1 MLFRVNPDKSGP
13 DMDDDDAIPIVAVY
27 RGIGIENCQPRERVE
42 LVVKPA
48 IDFVHAMSD
57 ADLLAAY
64 AADADNPPEA
74 RLFAAAK
81 VEVELEIAMAER
93 RLRPVASLEQ
103 IRASVAGLNSRRW
116 RDPDRYCSLL
126 DHGGIEREQ
135 PLDDSG

>member
-1 MLFRVNPDKSGP
+1 MLFRAGTDKSRP
-13 DMDDDDAIPIVAVY
+13 DMDDDDAIPIVEVY
-27 RGIGIENCQPRERVE
+27 RGIGIENCQPRERIE

-48 IDFVHAMSD
+48 IDRVHAMGD
-57 ADLLAAY
+57 PDLLAAY

-116 RDPDRYCSLL
+116 RSPVVYGTDLED
-126 DHGGIEREQ
+126 GGVEREE
-135 PLDDSG
+135 PLPDLE